1 MPTGLL
7 FKGWHDPP
15 TIHPSMTPPLPMP
28 GSWLPSAAAPPPSRC
43 GPGHGP
49 SDRPA
54 RPGMGNAMSPLGS
67 WRYPPNSE
75 PLAENHLRSPGLL
88 SNILQNHLDLGAKH
102 AFWVLKRF
110 LTDHL
115 LFLLVKTG
123 STNED
128 SHDHQHVHG
137 QDYFCCPAN
146 KWCLPGWY
154 IPRLMCHKSVFIYI
168 LVYIYIYLY
177 KHANTVKHVCTHVW
191 AFQSNTIF
199 PEN

>member
-102 AFWVLKRF
+102 AFWVLK
-110 LTDHL
+110 
-115 LFLLVKTG
+115 LFWRITSCFYWLKPGVQTRIRMI
-123 STNED
+123 TNMFMAKITFVALPTND
-128 SHDHQHVHG
+128 VYLD
-137 QDYFCCPAN
+137 DIYLD
-146 KWCLPGWY
+146 WCAINL
-154 IPRLMCHKSVFIYI
+154 FIYI
-168 LVYIYIYLY
+168 YIIYTSIYIQTRKYSQTCVYTCLGIP
-177 KHANTVKHVCTHVW
+177 K
-191 AFQSNTIF
+191 
-199 PEN
+199 